1 MNGEGTKRVL
11 IVNLSGEQKKVL
23 GWASWMQ
30 VSLTG
35 AGIFIG
41 VIFYTLISKFLQ
53 ALGVGTGISI
63 IAGAIFFLIAFVPF
77 AFIAFKPIRDK
88 HGNLLYYYNKQL
100 LINYAYQRNEIGT
113 YLNIQ
118 PKVHS
123 VNADLPYRPR
133 NR

>member
-1 MNGEGTKRVL
+1 MNGDTTKRVL
-11 IVNLSGEQKKVL
+11 IVNLSGDQKKVL

-35 AGIFIG
+35 AGIFVG
-41 VIFYTLISKFLQ
+41 VIMYTLISKLLQ
-53 ALGVGTGISI
+53 AMGANTGVSVIF
-63 IAGAIFFLIAFVPF
+63 GAIFFLIVLVPF
-77 AFIAFKPIRDK
+77 VFVAFKPVRDK

-100 LINYAYQRNEIGT
+100 LINYAYQRDEIGS

-118 PKVHS
+118 PKRHS
-123 VNADLPYRPR
+123 VNADLPYRPK